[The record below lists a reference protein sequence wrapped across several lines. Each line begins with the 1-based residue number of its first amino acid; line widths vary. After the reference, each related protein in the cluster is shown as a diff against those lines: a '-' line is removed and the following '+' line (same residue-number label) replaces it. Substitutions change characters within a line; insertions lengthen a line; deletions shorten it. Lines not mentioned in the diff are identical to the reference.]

1 MIYDEPKS
9 YKRIFLSFTE
19 RWASPITRS
28 LPVLWRCGIQSAAE
42 LRWLITWKCADR
54 SDAFWAWS
62 WAPNKELWV
71 VCALLLSIKTRKSNA
86 QIADFY
92 RVPNCCV
99 NWKIIMIKHE
109 KQKRVENYTNNK
121 KNHFLVCFQIF
132 RKELSDLARSEIAAI
147 VRRASTQKPAQVERD
162 WSIFQKKVLLRAKR
176 EERKSFQFLLFF
188 SEESYQS
195 WKSDFSLIFLSCV
208 VCFWLLRESWLVSSD
223 ASCEK

>member
-1 MIYDEPKS
+1 MTSPWATNES
-9 YKRIFLSFTE
+9 FCHSLS
-19 RWASPITRS
+19 RWASPITR
-28 LPVLWRCGIQSAAE
+28 LLLLWRCGIQSAAE

-62 WAPNKELWV
+62 WAPNKALCVHFSYRSRQGKATHKLLISIVRAKLLRELENYD
-71 VCALLLSIKTRKSNA
+71 KNTSNKKEL
-86 QIADFY
+86 
-92 RVPNCCV
+92 
-99 NWKIIMIKHE
+99 KIIP
-109 KQKRVENYTNNK
+109 TT

-132 RKELSDLARSEIAAI
+132 RKELSVLARSEIAAI
-147 VRRASTQKPAQVERD
+147 VRRAPTQKPAQVEKD
-162 WSIFQKKVLLRAKR
+162 WSIFQKQLLRAKR
-176 EERKSFQFLLFF
+176 EERKSFQFLLFI